1 MPSLSLVTQS
11 GAPNSSA
18 TATLVEDK
26 TGLGAGAT
34 FTSEILQVQALPKL
48 YYWFQASAG
57 SSFTIQPQFSV
68 RGSTTGNAPTLVPT
82 PTFLDL
88 TGSSINV
95 GVGAAPSLLVYE
107 FPAVYIRVKITN
119 NGPVNGDFKI
129 ILGASV

>member
-18 TATLVEDK
+18 TATLVQDK
-26 TGLGAGAT
+26 TGLAGGGT

-48 YYWFQASAG
+48 YFWFQASAG
-57 SSFTIQPQFSV
+57 ASFTIQPQFSV
-68 RGSTTGNAPTLVPT
+68 RGSTTGNPPALVAT

-88 TGSSINV
+88 TGSSINA
-95 GVGAAPSLLVYE
+95 GAAAAPSLLVYE
-107 FPAVYIRVKITN
+107 FPAVYIRVQITN
-119 NGPVNGDFKI
+119 NGAVNGDFKL